1 MTRKRSWDADGKMA
15 ARAALGAWCRRLWQ
29 AGTGQAGGT
38 RRARRDSCPSV
49 CLTAVVPA
57 TRSLSRFYSAS
68 RLVCRTVARKGLVLP
83 RILSWDKTEV
93 GAKAGTKRMA
103 ELDRM
108 LNIIHSSFLP
118 FYVCKISRGS
128 GDGKLAWRQ
137 FGAEV
142 SILPAD

>member
-83 RILSWDKTEV
+83 RILSWDKT
-93 GAKAGTKRMA
+93 
-103 ELDRM
+103 
-108 LNIIHSSFLP
+108 
-118 FYVCKISRGS
+118 SRGK
-128 GDGKLAWRQ
+128 GRNKKNGRAGQDVEHHTFQ
-137 FGAEV
+137 
-142 SILPAD
+142 LPPLLCLQNKPRLRRREARLETIRG